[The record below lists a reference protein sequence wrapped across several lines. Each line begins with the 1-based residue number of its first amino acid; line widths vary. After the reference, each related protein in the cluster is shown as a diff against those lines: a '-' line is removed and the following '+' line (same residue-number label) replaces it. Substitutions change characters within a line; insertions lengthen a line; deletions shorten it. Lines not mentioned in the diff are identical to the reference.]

1 MTMRTFVSYG
11 RYYGRLRATDRVGRG
26 RGGRTGGQLGLQQL
40 LAQQLR
46 VRELHR
52 VLAVEAGAAQVRL
65 GDGGRL
71 DHAVDGD
78 VRQGVGTE
86 RGADL
91 VDGHAVGDELGAS
104 GEVDTEEAGPLHG
117 GRGNPDVDFRRAR
130 LAEHPHERPLGIAA
144 HDRVVDDDQ
153 ALALDDFLQRV

>member
-78 VRQGVGTE
+78 VRQGVGAE
-86 RGADL
+86 RGGDL
-91 VDGHAVGDELGAS
+91 VDGHAVGDESRAG
-104 GEVDTEEAGPLHG
+104 GEVDAEEAGPLHG
-117 GRGNPDVDFRRAR
+117 RGRDPDVALGGPG
-130 LAEHPHERPLGIAA
+130 LAEHAHQRPLGVA
-144 HDRVVDDDQ
+144 
-153 ALALDDFLQRV
+153 